1 MAYLDLMILS
11 VLLIIVFHEVGH
23 ALLAKKQG
31 IFIKFSWN
39 KIGPGILIKGAYQN
53 KWDYLSGFFGSF
65 LALPIW
71 LFAVDDLVLGFFIFV
86 GMATSAAI
94 YDILYLIKY
103 DKLRKTQ
110 LENQSALTN
119 GKEQTESK
127 NL

>member
-1 MAYLDLMILS
+1 M
-11 VLLIIVFHEVGH
+11 
-23 ALLAKKQG
+23 
-31 IFIKFSWN
+31 
-39 KIGPGILIKGAYQN
+39 IKGAYQN

-119 GKEQTESK
+119 GKENSSSVKRVKSEDEQIR
-127 NL
+127 NR